1 MTTAHTRIRKRKR
14 KEKKGRERKGVNARR
29 VSPMKISLSFSRVT
43 LIKCT

>member
-14 KEKKGRERKGVNARR
+14 KKKKGRERMGINAKRA
-29 VSPMKISLSFSRVT
+29 SPMKISLSFSRVT